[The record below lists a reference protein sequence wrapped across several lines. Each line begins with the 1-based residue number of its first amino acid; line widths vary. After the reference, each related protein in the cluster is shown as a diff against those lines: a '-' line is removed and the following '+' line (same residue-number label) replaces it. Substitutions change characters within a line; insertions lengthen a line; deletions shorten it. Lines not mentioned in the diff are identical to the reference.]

1 MTKKIIDFVRMTNS
15 TKPWE
20 VRWAGL
26 LSWPSGGLSSEVT
39 HDTSTQSAGERSDP
53 TALPRLVCA
62 RTSRFGP
69 CGRLAHRT
77 THLAQRPELRNSCL
91 NHHRE
96 YLCRNGAFV
105 DSNDM
110 TLRLSVITVVAP
122 RCCDRPGQ
130 FVYQSE
136 HIGLLHTF

>member
-1 MTKKIIDFVRMTNS
+1 MTRRHKAQESGPTRLRS
-15 TKPWE
+15 RGWCAPA
-20 VRWAGL
+20 RAG
-26 LSWPSGGLSSEVT
+26 SGRV
-39 HDTSTQSAGERSDP
+39 AGSHIARP
-53 TALPRLVCA
+53 TY
-62 RTSRFGP
+62 
-69 CGRLAHRT
+69 
-77 THLAQRPELRNSCL
+77 LAQRPELRSSCL
-91 NHHRE
+91 SHHRD

-105 DSNDM
+105 DSNDI

>member
-1 MTKKIIDFVRMTNS
+1 M
-15 TKPWE
+15 
-20 VRWAGL
+20 
-26 LSWPSGGLSSEVT
+26 
-39 HDTSTQSAGERSDP
+39 
-53 TALPRLVCA
+53 CA

-77 THLAQRPELRNSCL
+77 THLAQRHELRSSCL

-105 DSNDM
+105 DSNDI

-122 RCCDRPGQ
+122 RYCDRPGQ

-136 HIGLLHTF
+136 HNGLLHDF

>member
-1 MTKKIIDFVRMTNS
+1 MWLMARRHK
-15 TKPWE
+15 
-20 VRWAGL
+20 AL
-26 LSWPSGGLSSEVT
+26 
-39 HDTSTQSAGERSDP
+39 GERSDP
-53 TALPRLVCA
+53 TALLRLVCA

-105 DSNDM
+105 DSNDI

-136 HIGLLHTF
+136 SIGLLHTF